1 MKRQLICILLILLG
15 YNITQ
20 ANWERAI
27 SKTRNKIVLIE
38 YYEQITSMEA
48 IVDKERMKKRLTGI
62 LVDESGLIMTSSS
75 LFKANLEFSATPT
88 FLNQPAKPT
97 DIKVKFNGGEFQ
109 SAKFIGKDDDKKIA
123 FIKLDKKPQVK
134 PVKFK
139 SNPKLQ
145 LGTKILILQ
154 HLPQRFDY
162 ELIANERLIN
172 AKLTKP
178 QPKYLCENNLR
189 SLSDFGLVLTSDG
202 AAIGFVKS
210 TSPMSEMSFEM
221 PTNQNS
227 QPAEIILFDTFEEL
241 IKKPPVYREK
251 ETTRKKW
258 LGIYMQ
264 PFSRAMASYHGT
276 DDMTG
281 VLINTVLKD
290 SPAGKAGLKLGDV
303 IISVDGQK
311 VAAEKDNELE
321 GFRKLIRE
329 QKDSKVLFKISR
341 DGQLLE
347 VDVILGDTPISQFLA
362 DEVSSSIIGLSVKEL
377 TQDIILAQ
385 RLDWETEGVW
395 VSKTERAG
403 WADVAGLQIG
413 DLILRINDQPISGLK
428 DIKNLFEQ
436 VENEK
441 PPYLNLFIQR
451 RGNTRYLFIK
461 TNFEESKEL

>member
-1 MKRQLICILLILLG
+1 
-15 YNITQ
+15 
-20 ANWERAI
+20 
-27 SKTRNKIVLIE
+27 
-38 YYEQITSMEA
+38 
-48 IVDKERMKKRLTGI
+48 
-62 LVDESGLIMTSSS
+62 
-75 LFKANLEFSATPT
+75 
-88 FLNQPAKPT
+88 
-97 DIKVKFNGGEFQ
+97 
-109 SAKFIGKDDDKKIA
+109 
-123 FIKLDKKPQVK
+123 
-134 PVKFK
+134 
-139 SNPKLQ
+139 
-145 LGTKILILQ
+145 
-154 HLPQRFDY
+154 
-162 ELIANERLIN
+162 
-172 AKLTKP
+172 
-178 QPKYLCENNLR
+178 
-189 SLSDFGLVLTSDG
+189 
-202 AAIGFVKS
+202 
-210 TSPMSEMSFEM
+210 
-221 PTNQNS
+221 
-227 QPAEIILFDTFEEL
+227 
-241 IKKPPVYREK
+241 
-251 ETTRKKW
+251 
-258 LGIYMQ
+258 MQ